1 MAAAVVVVWVM
12 PCRLLS
18 QVEGDLLLGDMG
30 QGLPLRTGC
39 FDGAI
44 SISALQV
51 GGDKRRHGIP
61 FFVNHLCWP
70 CGGQHSK

>member
-1 MAAAVVVVWVM
+1 MLCCVMLCCAV
-12 PCRLLS
+12 

-51 GGDKRRHGIP
+51 GDHRDMQCECMR
-61 FFVNHLCWP
+61 VC
-70 CGGQHSK
+70 